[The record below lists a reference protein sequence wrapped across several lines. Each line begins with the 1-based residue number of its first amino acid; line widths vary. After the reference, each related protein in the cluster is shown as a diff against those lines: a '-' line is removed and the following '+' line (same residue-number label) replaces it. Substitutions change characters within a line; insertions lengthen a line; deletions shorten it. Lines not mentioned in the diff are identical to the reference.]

1 MSKKLFVGLFSLLF
15 CLSAFS
21 QNYNQLTDNGNFM
34 QASSNT
40 GSRKDSLSSANK
52 EIPKGLKVWTVDER
66 FGERTAA
73 VPDTMQHMYMN
84 SIFTTGLRGEYNTT
98 GNLGAPR
105 ISRIFIDRSEPE
117 QFIFTQPY
125 DYFITPVNK
134 FLFTNTLSPI
144 TNLSYN
150 ECGDRTNGE
159 DHFKA
164 LFGVNAGKKIGVGF
178 KFDYIY
184 GRGYYQNQSTSH
196 FNYTMYGSYLGDKYN
211 AHILLST
218 NHQK

>member
-21 QNYNQLTDNGNFM
+21 QNYNQLTDNSNFM

-52 EIPKGLKVWTVDER
+52 ETPKGLKVWTVDER

>member
-34 QASSNT
+34 QAGSNT

>member
-34 QASSNT
+34 QAGSNT

-196 FNYTMYGSYLGDKYN
+196 FNYTMYGSYLGD
-211 AHILLST
+211 
-218 NHQK
+218 